1 MKIHLLIILSQLLS
15 CLIANGQMGERPTKP
30 NLVQE
35 FTGSVIN
42 SVQYDG
48 DFYFTLKDSGNREF
62 DFYFNAGTCYPDGDP
77 GAIEAEM
84 DDELYDL
91 ILDAASSSSRLIVR
105 VTAKSSY
112 GHFCLPCDDCEEE
125 KVLIWRP
132 MKVVRI
138 K

>member
-1 MKIHLLIILSQLLS
+1 MKGNFLLVLFQLLVS
-15 CLIANGQMGERPTKP
+15 VVVNAQTGERPAKL
-30 NLVQE
+30 NLIQE
-35 FTGSVIN
+35 FTGTVIN

-48 DFYFTLKDSGNREF
+48 DFYFTLKDAGNRER
-62 DFYFNAGTCYPDGDP
+62 DFYFNAGSCYADGDP

-84 DDELYDL
+84 DGDLYDL
-91 ILDAASSSSRLIVR
+91 ILDVANSSSALMVR
-105 VTAKSSY
+105 VTAQSSY

-132 MKVVRI
+132 TKVVRI